1 MQRNRKNSKNTV
13 AVNLELL
20 RGLLVGPELVRGH
33 GERDEVEQRRDPA
46 VERGLLV
53 ARVQGRQPLRR
64 GLTLA
69 WQKYFLSKYFSS
81 ILSLALQD
89 SQPRSEHQLCTFL
102 DHCHHAC
109 H

>member
-1 MQRNRKNSKNTV
+1 MVKVNGKLVKKRRRMENSLVRAFQIAKEQKEQKNTV

-33 GERDEVEQRRDPA
+33 GERHEVEQRRDPA
-46 VERGLLV
+46 VEGGLLV

-69 WQKYFLSKYFSS
+69 WQKIY
-81 ILSLALQD
+81 
-89 SQPRSEHQLCTFL
+89 SQIFFRADCP
-102 DHCHHAC
+102 
-109 H
+109 

>member
-69 WQKYFLSKYFSS
+69 WQKIFSQQIFFKHIVPS
-81 ILSLALQD
+81 FARQSA
-89 SQPRSEHQLCTFL
+89 S
-102 DHCHHAC
+102 
-109 H
+109 